1 LLTTPVLPAFAQNNQ
16 GQNGNNQGQNGNNQG
31 QNGNNQGQNGRNP
44 IGVPEPST
52 TLLLALALGSM
63 GVLEWR
69 RRSRSK

>member
-1 LLTTPVLPAFAQNNQ
+1 MIRRIFATSLVCLCLLTTPVLPAFAQ
-16 GQNGNNQGQNGNNQG
+16 NNQG